1 MHQEVSQRAITLPAQ
16 LRDEERPDLGSFSR
30 NHLQSALHPV
40 PWLQASC
47 RGGRAHG
54 DTAAACEMQEMAWSD
69 IATCNTATGIRRK
82 GAKCGSTGNVARAL
96 LPNFSMST
104 PAESVPPEQR
114 RRPAQRLKRFLLGG
128 PKDLQDPHLFR
139 HISLI
144 AFLAWVGLGADGLS
158 SSAYGPE
165 EAFKNLGEH
174 TYLAVFLAAAT
185 AFTVLIIAAAYSRVI
200 EHFPFGGGGYVVA
213 TRLLGPRA
221 GVVSGCALIVDYVLT
236 ISISIAAGGDAV
248 FSVLPDGARWANLII
263 VGVPLKLHVELS
275 GVLILVL
282 LNLRGVKES
291 VTALMPI
298 FLIFLVTHAVIIG
311 TGIGLHLGRAHEVVQ
326 EVSAGL
332 SRGMSTLGL
341 GGLLLLFVRAY
352 SLGGG
357 TYTGIE
363 AVSNGLQIMREPRV
377 QTGKRTMAYM
387 AISLAVTAAG
397 IILCYLLLDVRY
409 LDPDH
414 TMNSLL
420 AGKVAGHVQL
430 LGLPVGKWFVFITL
444 LSEALLLFVAAQ
456 AGFIDG
462 PRVMA
467 NMAHDS
473 WFPHRFSALSDRLTM
488 QNGVLLMGGAGL
500 VMLLYTGGRVD
511 ALVVMYSINVF
522 LTFSLTQV
530 AMIRYWVKRET
541 RHKLPDWKSHV
552 WIHLVG
558 GALCIVILTIT
569 VAEKFREGGWLTV
582 LATSAL
588 IALCMAIRRHYAGV
602 FGRLKRLD
610 QILDA
615 LPSQAVA
622 KRSLDPKKPTAVMLV
637 GGYSG
642 LGIHSL
648 LTVLKLFPR
657 YFQNILFVTVGV
669 VDSATFQGV
678 EEVDRVREQAEE
690 GLKKYVD
697 QAERMG
703 LPADSRL
710 AMGTEAVAESVRVA
724 SEIAQEFPRAI
735 FFAGKL
741 IFERERW
748 FDRFLHN
755 ETAYAMQRRL
765 QFAGLQ
771 MVVLPVRVL
780 E

>member
-1 MHQEVSQRAITLPAQ
+1 MDPVGPATSSGPEAPPPLRPTGVQR
-16 LRDEERPDLGSFSR
+16 F
-30 NHLQSALHPV
+30 
-40 PWLQASC
+40 
-47 RGGRAHG
+47 
-54 DTAAACEMQEMAWSD
+54 
-69 IATCNTATGIRRK
+69 
-82 GAKCGSTGNVARAL
+82 
-96 LPNFSMST
+96 
-104 PAESVPPEQR
+104 
-114 RRPAQRLKRFLLGG
+114 KRVLLGR

-139 HISLI
+139 HISLA

-158 SSAYGPE
+158 SSAYGPQ

-213 TRLLGPRA
+213 SRLLGPRV
-221 GVVSGCALIVDYVLT
+221 GVVSGSALLIDYVLT
-236 ISISIAAGGDAV
+236 ISVSIAAGGDAV
-248 FSVLPDGARWANLII
+248 FSVLPNGAQWANVHVAGL
-263 VGVPLKLHVELS
+263 PLKLQVELATCA
-275 GVLILVL
+275 LLVI

-291 VTALMPI
+291 VKALMPI
-298 FLIFLVTHAVIIG
+298 FVVFIATHAIMIA
-311 TGIGLHLGRAHEVVQ
+311 TGIGLHLGRAHEVAS
-326 EVSAGL
+326 EVSSGL

-341 GGLLLLFVRAY
+341 GGLALLFLRAY

-387 AISLAVTAAG
+387 AISLAVTAGG
-397 IILCYLLLDVRY
+397 IILCYLLLDIRY
-409 LDPDH
+409 IDDNH

-420 AGKVAGHVQL
+420 AAKLAGSVRL
-430 LGLPVGKWFVFITL
+430 LGLPVGAWFVFVAL

-488 QNGVLLMGGAGL
+488 QNGVLLMGGAGFF
-500 VMLLYTGGRVD
+500 MLLYTGGKVD

-522 LTFSLTQV
+522 LTFSLTQA
-530 AMIRYWVKRET
+530 AMLRYWLHRDT
-541 RHKLPDWKSHV
+541 RAKHPDWARHL
-552 WIHLVG
+552 WIHVVG
-558 GALCIVILTIT
+558 GVLCATILVIT
-569 VAEKFREGGWLTV
+569 VFEKFREGGWITV
-582 LATSAL
+582 LATGAL
-588 IALCMAIRRHYAGV
+588 IALCFSIKRHYNGV
-602 FGRLKRLD
+602 FQRLKRLD
-610 QILDA
+610 QILEA
-615 LPSQAVA
+615 LPRGPAP
-622 KRSLDPKKPTAVMLV
+622 SLTVDRKKPAAVLLV

-648 LTVLKLFPR
+648 LTVVKLFPR
-657 YFQNILFVTVGV
+657 YFASVVFMTVGV

-678 EEVDRVREQAEE
+678 DEVDRVHDQAEE
-690 GLKKYVD
+690 DLKKYVD
-697 QAERMG
+697 QARRMG
-703 LPADSRL
+703 LAADYRVG
-710 AMGTEAVAESVRVA
+710 MGTEAVAGCVRLA
-724 SEIAQEFPRAI
+724 EEIAQDFDRPI

-755 ETAYAMQRRL
+755 ETAFAIQRRL
-765 QFAGLQ
+765 QFAGLP

>member
-1 MHQEVSQRAITLPAQ
+1 MT
-16 LRDEERPDLGSFSR
+16 
-30 NHLQSALHPV
+30 
-40 PWLQASC
+40 
-47 RGGRAHG
+47 
-54 DTAAACEMQEMAWSD
+54 
-69 IATCNTATGIRRK
+69 
-82 GAKCGSTGNVARAL
+82 
-96 LPNFSMST
+96 T
-104 PAESVPPEQR
+104 PAPSVPPEPGE
-114 RRPAQRLKRFLLGG
+114 RPRAAQRLRRLLLGR

-139 HISLI
+139 HISLV

-174 TYLAVFLAAAT
+174 TYLAVFLAGAT
-185 AFTVLIIAAAYSRVI
+185 AFTVLIIAASYSRVI

-213 TRLLGPRA
+213 SRLLGPRA
-221 GVVSGCALIVDYVLT
+221 GVVSGSALIVDYVLT

-248 FSVLPDGARWANLII
+248 FSVLPDGARWANLI
-263 VGVPLKLHVELS
+263 VLGLPLKLHVELA
-275 GVLILVL
+275 GVLVLVV

-291 VTALMPI
+291 VKALMPI
-298 FLIFLVTHAVIIG
+298 FLVFLATHALVIAA
-311 TGIGLHLGRAHEVVQ
+311 GIGLHLGRVHEVVD
-326 EVSAGL
+326 EVSTGL
-332 SRGMSTLGL
+332 SHGISTLGA

-377 QTGKRTMAYM
+377 HTGKRTMVYM
-387 AISLAVTAAG
+387 ALSLALTAAG
-397 IILCYLLLDVRY
+397 IILCYLLLDIRY
-409 LDPDH
+409 ADPDH

-420 AGKVAGHVQL
+420 AARLAGNIHV
-430 LGLPVGKWFVFITL
+430 LGLPVGRWFVFVTL

-500 VMLLYTGGRVD
+500 AMLLYTRGRVD

-522 LTFSLTQV
+522 VTFSLTQI
-530 AMIRYWVKRET
+530 AMIRYWLKTET
-541 RHKLPDWKSHV
+541 RRKQPDWKSHI
-552 WIHLVG
+552 WIHIVG
-558 GALCIVILTIT
+558 GVLCVTILTIT
-569 VAEKFREGGWLTV
+569 VAEKFAEGGWLTV
-582 LATSAL
+582 AATGAL
-588 IALCMAIRRHYAGV
+588 IALCMAIRRHYSGV
-602 FGRLKRLD
+602 FARLKRLD
-610 QILDA
+610 EILAA
-615 LPSQAVA
+615 LPSGPAPRQ
-622 KRSLDPKKPTAVMLV
+622 SLDPTKPTAVLLV

-642 LGIHSL
+642 LGVHSL
-648 LTVLKLFPR
+648 LTVLRLFPR
-657 YFQNILFVTVGV
+657 YFKNVLFVTVGV

-678 EEVDRVREQAEE
+678 EEVDRVRAEAEE
-690 GLKKYVD
+690 GLQKYV
-697 QAERMG
+697 QHAERMG
-703 LPADSRL
+703 LPSGYRL
-710 AMGTEAVAESVRVA
+710 SMGTEAVSESVRVA
-724 SEIAQEFPRAI
+724 GEIAREYPRAI

-748 FDRFLHN
+748 FDRLLHN

>member
-1 MHQEVSQRAITLPAQ
+1 MS
-16 LRDEERPDLGSFSR
+16 S
-30 NHLQSALHPV
+30 PV
-40 PWLQASC
+40 PSP
-47 RGGRAHG
+47 
-54 DTAAACEMQEMAWSD
+54 
-69 IATCNTATGIRRK
+69 GI
-82 GAKCGSTGNVARAL
+82 
-96 LPNFSMST
+96 
-104 PAESVPPEQR
+104 PAPSSEPPPPR
-114 RRPAQRLKRFLLGG
+114 PRPAQRLKRLLLGG

-139 HISLI
+139 HISLV

-158 SSAYGPE
+158 SSSYGPE

-185 AFTVLIIAAAYSRVI
+185 AFTVIIIAAAYSRVI

-213 TRLLGPRA
+213 SRLLGPRA
-221 GVVSGCALIVDYVLT
+221 GVVSGSALIVDYVLT

-248 FSVLPDGARWANLII
+248 FSVLPGGGQLAALSIA
-263 VGVPLKLHVELS
+263 GVPLKLLIELV
-275 GVLILVL
+275 GVVVLVV
-282 LNLRGVKES
+282 LNLRGVRES
-291 VTALMPI
+291 VTVLMPI
-298 FLIFLVTHAVIIG
+298 FLAFLFTHAIVIG
-311 TGIGLHLGRAHEVVQ
+311 AGIGLHLGRAHEVVR
-326 EVSAGL
+326 EVSSGL
-332 SRGMSTLGL
+332 SNGMATLGF
-341 GGLLLLFVRAY
+341 GGLALLFVRAY

-387 AISLAVTAAG
+387 AVSLAVTAGG
-397 IILCYLLLDVRY
+397 IILCYLLLGVHAA
-409 LDPDH
+409 PDR
-414 TMNSLL
+414 TMNSIL
-420 AGKVAGHVQL
+420 ATEVAGRVQFV
-430 LGLPVGKWFVFITL
+430 GLPLGRWFVFFTL

-473 WFPHRFSALSDRLTM
+473 WLPHRFSALSDRLTM

-500 VMLLYTGGRVD
+500 FMLLYTGGRVD

-522 LTFSLTQV
+522 LTFSLTQIG
-530 AMIRYWVKRET
+530 MIRYWLKRET
-541 RHKLPDWKSHV
+541 RVRQPDWKSHI

-558 GALCIVILTIT
+558 GALCVTILAIT
-569 VAEKFREGGWLTV
+569 VMEKFREGGWLTV

-588 IALCMAIRRHYAGV
+588 IALCMAIKRHYLGV
-602 FGRLKRLD
+602 FARLKRLD
-610 QILDA
+610 QILEA
-615 LPSQAVA
+615 LPSQPVTE
-622 KRSLDPKKPTAVMLV
+622 KPLDPKKPTAVLLV

-657 YFQNILFVTVGV
+657 YFQNVLFVTVGV

-678 EEVDRVREQAEE
+678 EEVDRVRTEAEQ
-690 GLKKYVD
+690 GMKKYVEHA
-697 QAERMG
+697 QRLG
-703 LPADSRL
+703 LPADYRL

-724 SEIAQEFPRAI
+724 QEIAKEYPRAI

>member
-1 MHQEVSQRAITLPAQ
+1 MRTGEPSAFP
-16 LRDEERPDLGSFSR
+16 EPERPLRPSR
-30 NHLQSALHPV
+30 TQRVRRLLV
-40 PWLQASC
+40 
-47 RGGRAHG
+47 GR
-54 DTAAACEMQEMAWSD
+54 
-69 IATCNTATGIRRK
+69 
-82 GAKCGSTGNVARAL
+82 
-96 LPNFSMST
+96 
-104 PAESVPPEQR
+104 
-114 RRPAQRLKRFLLGG
+114 
-128 PKDLQDPHLFR
+128 PKNRQDPHLFR
-139 HISLI
+139 HMSLI

-185 AFTVLIIAAAYSRVI
+185 AFTVMIIAAAYSRVI
-200 EHFPFGGGGYVVA
+200 EHFPFGGGGYIVA
-213 TRLLGPRA
+213 SRLLGPRL
-221 GVVSGCALIVDYVLT
+221 GLVSGCALIVDYVLT

-248 FSVLPDGARWANLII
+248 FSVLPDGGHLANMII
-263 VGVPLKLHVELS
+263 VGLPLKLHVELA
-275 GVLILVL
+275 GTLVLLL

-291 VTALMPI
+291 VTTLMPI
-298 FLIFLVTHAVIIG
+298 FLTFLLTHAVIIVA
-311 TGIGLHLGRAHEVVQ
+311 GIAANLGRAHEVAH

-332 SRGMSTLGL
+332 SHGMSTLGL
-341 GGLLLLFVRAY
+341 GGLALLFLRAY

-363 AVSNGLQIMREPRV
+363 AVSNGLQIMRDPRV
-377 QTGKRTMAYM
+377 QTGKRTMTYM
-387 AISLAVTAAG
+387 AISLAVTAGG
-397 IILCYLLLDVRY
+397 IIICYLLLDIRY
-409 LDPDH
+409 IDDNH

-420 AGKVAGHVQL
+420 AAKLAGSVRL
-430 LGLPVGKWFVFITL
+430 LGLPVGAWFVFVAL

-488 QNGVLLMGGAGL
+488 QNGVLLMGGAGFF
-500 VMLLYTGGRVD
+500 MLLYTGGKVD

-522 LTFSLTQV
+522 LTFSLTQA
-530 AMIRYWVKRET
+530 AMLRYWLRHDTREK
-541 RHKLPDWKSHV
+541 HPDWARHL

-558 GALCIVILTIT
+558 GVLCATILVIT
-569 VAEKFREGGWLTV
+569 VFEKFREGGWLTV
-582 LATSAL
+582 LATGAL
-588 IALCMAIRRHYAGV
+588 IALCFSIKRHYNGV
-602 FGRLKRLD
+602 FQRLKRLD
-610 QILDA
+610 QILEA
-615 LPSQAVA
+615 LPRGPAP
-622 KRSLDPKKPTAVMLV
+622 SLTVDRKKPAAVLLV

-648 LTVLKLFPR
+648 LTVVKLFPR
-657 YFQNILFVTVGV
+657 YFASVVFMTVGV

-678 EEVDRVREQAEE
+678 DEVDRVHDQAEE
-690 GLKKYVD
+690 DLKKYVD
-697 QAERMG
+697 QARRMG
-703 LPADSRL
+703 LAADYRVG
-710 AMGTEAVAESVRVA
+710 MGTEAVAGCVRLA
-724 SEIAQEFPRAI
+724 EEIAQDFDRPI

-755 ETAYAMQRRL
+755 ETAFAIQRRL
-765 QFAGLQ
+765 QFAGLP